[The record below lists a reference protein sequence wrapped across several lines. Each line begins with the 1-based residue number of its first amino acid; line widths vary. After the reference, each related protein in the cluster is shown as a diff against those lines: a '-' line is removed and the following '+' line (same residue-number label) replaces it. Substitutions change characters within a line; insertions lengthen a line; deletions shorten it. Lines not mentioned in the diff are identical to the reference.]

1 MRASSATA
9 TPQERRER
17 TKNTNTVASRMK
29 QVVDKLI
36 DSQRGRDAPED
47 LLRGAR
53 LTMFLYR
60 SQQAEITNAF
70 FVEMQKENPSFFVGD
85 GGTMAPS
92 GQKEKE
98 GFMGFVASCYDEFV
112 VSCANGL
119 SDIAAFMPPHAPDET
134 RVDDVSHTPAA
145 CSRQIPAAP

>member
-60 SQQAEITNAF
+60 SQQAEIKIGRAH
-70 FVEMQKENPSFFVGD
+70 V
-85 GGTMAPS
+85 
-92 GQKEKE
+92 
-98 GFMGFVASCYDEFV
+98 
-112 VSCANGL
+112 
-119 SDIAAFMPPHAPDET
+119 
-134 RVDDVSHTPAA
+134 
-145 CSRQIPAAP
+145 